1 MSSPA
6 VPRGQIGETSLVDW
20 NLTGLFLREV
30 MGMDTKRVEKI
41 RDFANK
47 LAEHIATAND
57 KSLFQDMV
65 FGRRQWEVRN
75 ALTKAQRNEAKDRGT
90 LLFGLQDYLDVF
102 EADDAVGVAD
112 WSLTRDL
119 ISIRLVE
126 ALHQNGFFKEKRDW
140 LENAADTDDMKSF

>member
-1 MSSPA
+1 
-6 VPRGQIGETSLVDW
+6 
-20 NLTGLFLREV
+20 
-30 MGMDTKRVEKI
+30 MDTKRVEKI